1 MSSPFRCATRI
12 TINCIAA
19 AMSAP
24 FGRGTGF
31 VDPLKYAARLWEAS
45 RDQRNGATASG
56 NGTLDP
62 DLEAE
67 FSEPYLRKG
76 SGAAARST

>member
-1 MSSPFRCATRI
+1 MSSRFRCATRI
-12 TINCIAA
+12 MINCIAA

-24 FGRGTGF
+24 SGRITEFEIRSSMLLGCGRRRA
-31 VDPLKYAARLWEAS
+31 VNARAPF
-45 RDQRNGATASG
+45 RG

-76 SGAAARST
+76 PAVITR